1 MLLQIFLL
9 HSSYI
14 LEKKRREVLTMY
26 HMNSYPYSDYRPTRE
41 GTVTVQG
48 EGIATAKPDVVVLTI
63 GVMTE
68 DNNVKAAQE
77 ENALRSNA
85 LLQALQTL
93 GIQEKDIQTLSY
105 TITPEYDYKDG
116 VSSLRGYRVEHLYE
130 VTVLNVQ
137 KAGEVYDAAIGAG
150 ANIARDLTFRVSDP
164 GLYYEQ
170 ALTRAVLNA
179 QEKAKTVA
187 EALQVN
193 INPIPVSIV
202 EEGGCAPQPLV
213 GYAAAQPKAVTPIA
227 PGELTVKVRVQ
238 GVFMYM

>member
-1 MLLQIFLL
+1 
-9 HSSYI
+9 
-14 LEKKRREVLTMY
+14 MY
-26 HMNSYPYSDYRPTRE
+26 HMNSYPYADYRPARE
-41 GTVTVQG
+41 GSVTVQG
-48 EGIATAKPDVVVLTI
+48 EGIATAKPDIVVLTI

-77 ENALRSNA
+77 ENALRSQA

-93 GIQEKDIQTLSY
+93 GIQEKDIQTFSY

-150 ANIARDLTFRVSDP
+150 ANIARDLAFRVSDP

-179 QEKAKTVA
+179 QTKAATIA
-187 EALQVN
+187 GALQVN
-193 INPIPVSIV
+193 VNPIPVSLV
-202 EEGGCAPQPLV
+202 EEGGSAPQPLI
-213 GYAAAQPKAVTPIA
+213 GYAAASPKVATPTPIE
-227 PGELTVKVRVQ
+227 PGELTITVRVQ

>member
-1 MLLQIFLL
+1 
-9 HSSYI
+9 
-14 LEKKRREVLTMY
+14 MY
-26 HMNSYPYSDYRPTRE
+26 HMNPYPYTDYRPARE
-41 GTVTVQG
+41 GSVTVQG

-68 DNNVKAAQE
+68 DKNVKAAQE

-85 LLQALQTL
+85 LLQALQNL
-93 GIQEKDIQTLSY
+93 GIQEKDIQTISY

-137 KAGEVYDAAIGAG
+137 KAGEVYDAAIEAG
-150 ANIARDLTFRVSDP
+150 ANIARDLNFRVSDP

-179 QEKAKTVA
+179 QAKAKTIA
-187 EALQVN
+187 ETLQVN
-193 INPIPVSIV
+193 INPIPVSLV
-202 EEGGCAPQPLV
+202 EEGSPVPQPLI
-213 GYAAAQPKAVTPIA
+213 GYAAASPKAATPIE
-227 PGELTVKVRVQ
+227 PGELTIKARVQ
-238 GVFMYM
+238 GVFTYM

>member
-1 MLLQIFLL
+1 
-9 HSSYI
+9 
-14 LEKKRREVLTMY
+14 MY
-26 HMNSYPYSDYRPTRE
+26 HMNPYPYTDYRPARE
-41 GTVTVQG
+41 GSVTVQG

-68 DNNVKAAQE
+68 DKNVKAAQE

-85 LLQALQTL
+85 LLQALQNL
-93 GIQEKDIQTLSY
+93 GIQEKDIQTISY

-137 KAGEVYDAAIGAG
+137 KAGEVYDAAIEAG
-150 ANIARDLTFRVSDP
+150 ANIARDLNFRVSDP

-179 QEKAKTVA
+179 QAKAKTIA
-187 EALQVN
+187 ETLQVN
-193 INPIPVSIV
+193 VSPIPVSLV
-202 EEGGCAPQPLV
+202 EEGGPVPQPLI
-213 GYAAAQPKAVTPIA
+213 GYAAASPKAATPIE
-227 PGELTVKVRVQ
+227 PGELTIKARVQ
-238 GVFMYM
+238 GVFTYM